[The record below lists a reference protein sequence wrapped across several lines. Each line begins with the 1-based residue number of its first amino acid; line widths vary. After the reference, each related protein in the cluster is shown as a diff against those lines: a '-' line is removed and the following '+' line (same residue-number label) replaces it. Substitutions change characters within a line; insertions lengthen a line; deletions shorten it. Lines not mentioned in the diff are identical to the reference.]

1 LQYGTEPVLPSTS
14 VVKAPITRIEI
25 AEAAKHR
32 KTHIQNLS
40 KYRTEAAEKYQNAL
54 QRLANSREESQSTT
68 PIIAGDL
75 VMRSPLNR
83 KSKLY
88 PKWDGPFVIL
98 ASTDKDVYQLATM
111 NGHIINNLVN
121 QARLRKLNE
130 AERKRYTGDF
140 WEASKRLRLYDKRAK
155 DQKQPTVGTQSPTAN
170 GPRTQSPRR
179 PVLLDSITVRTRP
192 MSAVPTP
199 DLNRRIRRLPVRYR
213 E

>member
-1 LQYGTEPVLPSTS
+1 MPSTS
-14 VVKAPITRIEI
+14 VVKTPITRVEI

-32 KTHIQNLS
+32 KTHVQDLS

-75 VMRSPLNR
+75 VMRTPLNR

-98 ASTDKDVYQLATM
+98 ASTDKDVYQLATA

-121 QARLRKLNE
+121 QARLRKLDE
-130 AERKRYTGDF
+130 TERKRCTGDF
-140 WEASKRLRLYDKRAK
+140 WEASKRLRLHDKRAK
-155 DQKQPTVGTQSPTAN
+155 DQKQPAVNKSRVQSP
-170 GPRTQSPRR
+170 GR
-179 PVLLDSITVRTRP
+179 PVLLDSITVRTQP
-192 MSAVPTP
+192 MSAAPTP

>member
-1 LQYGTEPVLPSTS
+1 MPSTS
-14 VVKAPITRIEI
+14 VVKTPITRVEI

-32 KTHIQNLS
+32 KTHVQDLS

-75 VMRSPLNR
+75 VMRTPLNR

-98 ASTDKDVYQLATM
+98 ASTDKDVYQLATA

-121 QARLRKLNE
+121 QARLRKLDE
-130 AERKRYTGDF
+130 TERKRYTGDF
-140 WEASKRLRLYDKRAK
+140 WEASKRLRLYDKQAK
-155 DQKQPTVGTQSPTAN
+155 DQKQPAAGKPGAQSPTDN
-170 GPRTQSPRR
+170 RPRAQSPRR

-192 MSAVPTP
+192 MSADPTP